1 MPSPRDIRRR
11 IKSVKNTAQITKAM
25 EKVAQAKMAKAQQAA
40 LNGRPYAEV
49 MNRVLSEVATHAG
62 EFEHPYMVQRAGD
75 RRRLRVGPPQRERIR
90 RNAREEERLEQLPHP
105 PR

>member
-49 MNRVLSEVATHAG
+49 MNRVLSEVVTHAANSSI
-62 EFEHPYMVQRAGD
+62 PTWSSATAI
-75 RRRLRVGPPQRERIR
+75 VGR
-90 RNAREEERLEQLPHP
+90 
-105 PR
+105 

>member
-49 MNRVLSEVATHAG
+49 MNLSLIH
-62 EFEHPYMVQRAGD
+62 
-75 RRRLRVGPPQRERIR
+75 I
-90 RNAREEERLEQLPHP
+90 
-105 PR
+105 